1 VTRLSVYRPHAK
13 INLGLEVLDRRPDG
27 FHEVRT
33 VLQTIAL
40 CDTLEVHP
48 APGDVT
54 LSCSDPALPA
64 GEGNLVVRA
73 ARLLQAEFGC
83 SAGAR
88 LVLTKRIPSQAGLG
102 GGSSDAAVALLALAH
117 LWKLPAD
124 RAKLLDL
131 AGRLGSDVPF
141 FLTGGTALGVAR
153 GDEIYPLPD
162 APSVDL
168 VVAWGTRGMPT
179 AEAYGI
185 IDERLTAPRGVHT
198 IERIVRGVVSRRLSE
213 KSLFN
218 RFEEVA
224 ALSGAAREAE
234 SIREALRA
242 AGATRV
248 LLAGSGAAWVGFFP
262 TRDAARVAC
271 GEVARKGFSA
281 VAAAT
286 AMRDAYWEQ
295 ALPGLGK
302 EWLP

>member
-13 INLGLEVLDRRPDG
+13 INLGLEVLERRADG
-27 FHEVRT
+27 FHDVRT
-33 VLQTIAL
+33 VLQTLSL
-40 CDTLEVHP
+40 CDTLEVNP
-48 APGDVT
+48 APGEVS
-54 LSCSDPALPA
+54 LSCSDPALPT
-64 GEGNLVVRA
+64 GEGNLVVKA

-83 SAGAR
+83 AAGAR

-124 RAKLLDL
+124 RERLTAL
-131 AGRLGSDVPF
+131 AARLGSDVPF
-141 FLTGGTALGVAR
+141 FLTGGTALGVGR
-153 GDEIYPLPD
+153 GEEVYPLPD
-162 APSVDL
+162 GPAADL

-179 AEAYGI
+179 AEAYRI
-185 IDERLTAPRGVHT
+185 VDERLTAPRGVHT

-218 RFEEVA
+218 RFEEAA
-224 ALSGAAREAE
+224 ALSEAAREAE
-234 SIREALRA
+234 SVREALRA

-248 LLAGSGAAWVGFFP
+248 LLAGSGASWVGFFP

-271 GEVARKGFSA
+271 GEIARKGFSA
-281 VAAAT
+281 AAAAT
-286 AMRDAYWEQ
+286 VTRDAYWEQ